1 MSELEK
7 EIIGS
12 WFEIKSNTENIT
24 HLRDYFKLS
33 DVEIKNTILKLHE
46 SVEDGIIEYKKKAF
60 EKPFSIINSLNF
72 DSTAIPL
79 LKEVANNINCL
90 TYVILLQR
98 LISKKVIKPKVLLDQ
113 DKDKEEDEIE
123 KNYSVAKV
131 GEIVK
136 EIQDEIKAQ
145 PDLKSNKNVT
155 NILIQV
161 QKYKKELESI
171 KKILPNLPPDKQ
183 ENFRTNSKDAI
194 NDILSKLVTSY
205 KALKKETDGMQENSK
220 KLHIFETYD
229 FSPIVELLKK
239 QAEISDRIKV
249 TFNFADREKFKILET
264 VRTIKVF
271 DGKIKEWLKKEYDYY
286 HNVSLSESGKREVS
300 RHFCLEIIRLL
311 EKLNV

>member
-12 WFEIKSNTENIT
+12 WFGVKSNTENIT
-24 HLRDYFKLS
+24 HLREHFKLS

-46 SVEDGIIEYKKKAF
+46 SVEDGIIEYKRKAF
-60 EKPFSIINSLNF
+60 ERPFYIINSLNF

-79 LKEVANNINCL
+79 LKEVANNLNCL

-98 LISKKVIKPKVLLDQ
+98 LISKKIIKPKILQ
-113 DKDKEEDEIE
+113 DKEDNDIEE
-123 KNYSVAKV
+123 NYSVAKV

-171 KKILPNLPPDKQ
+171 KKILPNLPHDKQ
-183 ENFRTNSKDAI
+183 ENFKANSKDAI

-205 KALKKETDGMQENSK
+205 KALKKETDIMSK
-220 KLHIFETYD
+220 KPHIFEAYD

-249 TFNFADREKFKILET
+249 TFNFADKEKFKILET

-271 DGKIKEWLKKEYDYY
+271 DKKIKEWLKKEYDYY
-286 HNVSLSESGKREVS
+286 HSVSLSESGKREVS